1 MMDPTSLTILI
12 IRNTDQGQTSASLKI
27 DQYITKL
34 IKIKQSK
41 LINNLILIN

>member
-12 IRNTDQGQTSASLKI
+12 IRNTDRGQRSASLKI
-27 DQYITKL
+27 EQYITKI

-41 LINNLILIN
+41 LINNFILIN